1 MAAAAAA
8 QKAPET
14 KQNQNAKASAQKQ
27 APKVSQPVGIAV
39 MVVLLVMSLIVGN
52 GRALSKA
59 TPKAFLRQ
67 GEVASLLQD
76 RVNGARNA
84 ETVAK
89 RADLETT
96 LYSEVETAASAL
108 SSAKTAREVS
118 RADQKL
124 MTAVGDMVSAASGYF
139 GQNADLTRAMD
150 TYNDA
155 GNMLRQEARAYNQAA
170 EKAKKVHDGLPFGF
184 LFGEPDYYEGI

>member
-14 KQNQNAKASAQKQ
+14 NRKENTKAQVRNQ
-27 APKVSQPVGIAV
+27 APKITQGVGIAI
-39 MVVLLVMSLIVGN
+39 MVVLLAVSLAVGN

-67 GEVASLLQD
+67 GDVAALLQE
-76 RVNGARNA
+76 RVNGAKNA
-84 ETVAK
+84 ETVSK

-96 LYSEVETAASAL
+96 IYTAVDTAASAL
-108 SSAKTAREVS
+108 TAAKTAREVS
-118 RADQKL
+118 RADQQL
-124 MTAVGDMVSAASGYF
+124 STAVGDMVSAASGYL
-139 GQNADLTRAMD
+139 GQNSDLTRAMD

-170 EKAKKVHDGLPFGF
+170 DRAKKVYDALPLRF
-184 LFGEPDYYEGI
+184 LFSEPDYYEGI

>member
-1 MAAAAAA
+1 MAAAAA

-14 KQNQNAKASAQKQ
+14 KRTQNAKPQARQQ
-27 APKVSQPVGIAV
+27 APKIARPAGIAI
-39 MVVLLVMSLIVGN
+39 MVLLLMISLAVGN

-67 GEVASLLQD
+67 GDVAALLTE
-76 RVNGARNA
+76 RVNGAKNA

-96 LYSEVETAASAL
+96 IYSAVDLAADAL

-124 MTAVGDMVSAASGYF
+124 TSAVGDMVSAASGYF
-139 GQNADLTRAMD
+139 GENADLTRAMD

-155 GNMLRQEARAYNQAA
+155 GNMLRQEARAYNEA
-170 EKAKKVHDGLPFGF
+170 AKKAQKVYEGLPLRF
-184 LFGEPDYYEGI
+184 LFGEPDVYEGI

>member
-96 LYSEVETAASAL
+96 LYSEVEKVMQKNKAERHIRGGMATKRKYEI
-108 SSAKTAREVS
+108 AKCNKFR
-118 RADQKL
+118 
-124 MTAVGDMVSAASGYF
+124 
-139 GQNADLTRAMD
+139 
-150 TYNDA
+150 
-155 GNMLRQEARAYNQAA
+155 
-170 EKAKKVHDGLPFGF
+170 
-184 LFGEPDYYEGI
+184 